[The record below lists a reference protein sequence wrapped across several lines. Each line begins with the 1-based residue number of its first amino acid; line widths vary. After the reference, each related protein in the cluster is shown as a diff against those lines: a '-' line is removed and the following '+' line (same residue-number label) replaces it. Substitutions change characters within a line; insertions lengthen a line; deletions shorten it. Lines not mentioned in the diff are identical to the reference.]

1 MAKLFA
7 TGETI
12 QGEKIYFCFGSVP
25 SETYHDGRQYTGT
38 LNRNGF
44 AGVDVP
50 LYSNISRGGPT
61 KESDEIH
68 CKSARFKC
76 HKRLRILGKKRPC
89 GNHTCWQGYLREN
102 ASATINIPFPQHQ

>member
-1 MAKLFA
+1 MARMFA
-7 TGETI
+7 VGKTI
-12 QGEKIYFCFGSVP
+12 QGNKIYYCFGSVP
-25 SETYHDGRQYTGT
+25 SKAHHDGRQYTGI

-44 AGVDVP
+44 ARVSVP
-50 LYSNISRGGPT
+50 LYTNIFQGEPFD
-61 KESDEIH
+61 EPDEIH